1 MKTVDLTYPA
11 LGGHVTE
18 TIDISYDN
26 KSNPVYG
33 LFSMLSSYDI
43 ANFCVNK
50 NNPVALTIRVGSVER
65 DRMRYTYEYE
75 GSYPTKVTCVS
86 IEDVGTE
93 DEDTDSSITYLEY

>member
-1 MKTVDLTYPA
+1 M
-11 LGGHVTE
+11 TE

-65 DRMRYTYEYE
+65 DRIH
-75 GSYPTKVTCVS
+75 V
-86 IEDVGTE
+86 
-93 DEDTDSSITYLEY
+93 